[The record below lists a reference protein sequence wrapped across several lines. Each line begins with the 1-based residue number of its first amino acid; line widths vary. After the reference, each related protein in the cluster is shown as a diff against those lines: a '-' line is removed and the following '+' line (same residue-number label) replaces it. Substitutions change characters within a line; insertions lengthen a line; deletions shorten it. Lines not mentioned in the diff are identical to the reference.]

1 MVPDPIPQKFTR
13 EQAIARLLAQGL
25 TLADIQAEEEQLAVM
40 RAIALL
46 RARYG
51 TPTQAPAVAPA
62 APPPAGPPPTPVP
75 PTATLRYRVRNWKDY
90 NQALIRRGS
99 LTVWIEETTLQ
110 AWCQNMR
117 DGQVGAPTTYS
128 GLAIQ
133 ALLTLKAVFSLPL
146 RQTQGFA
153 QSVLQLMASAL
164 PIPNYST
171 LSRRAAGLTV
181 ALPRRT
187 KDEPLHGVS
196 DSTGLKIYGEGEWK
210 TRQHGVSKRRT
221 WRKMH
226 LGVDEATGA
235 IVAVVRTERDVG
247 DCEVLPQLLGAIED
261 EIEQVSADGAYDTI
275 ACHQAIAQRQARPA
289 IPPRE
294 NAVVPDIGQ
303 WDARE
308 EAVRRIAEIGRPAW
322 KQEVDYHRRSL
333 AETMLFRQKT
343 VFGDRLSS
351 RKMTT
356 QTTEVRI
363 RCAALNRMTHL
374 GMPQSVCIPNAERP
388 ENNGGVWFP
397 YKVMLNYATKPRAM
411 AV

>member
-1 MVPDPIPQKFTR
+1 MPTVQKVPPPLVPDPTPHKFTR
-13 EQAIARLLAQGL
+13 EEAITRLLAHGL
-25 TLADIQAEEEQLAVM
+25 TLAEIQAEEEQAAAM
-40 RAIALL
+40 HAIALL
-46 RARYG
+46 RARYWTATAVS
-51 TPTQAPAVAPA
+51 TPAPVSPPSAPSTSAPA
-62 APPPAGPPPTPVP
+62 ATPA
-75 PTATLRYRVRNWKDY
+75 ATLRDRVRNWKDY

-99 LTVWIEETTLQ
+99 LTIWIEETTLQ

-117 DGQVGAPTTYS
+117 DGLVGAPTTYS
-128 GLAIQ
+128 DLAIQ

-153 QSVLQLMASAL
+153 QSVLQLMASDL

-171 LSRRAAGLTV
+171 LSRRADGLAV

-187 KDEPLHGVS
+187 KDEALHVVI

-226 LGVDEATGA
+226 LGVDEASGE
-235 IVAVVRTERDVG
+235 IVAVVTTERDVG
-247 DCEVLPQLLGAIED
+247 DCEVLPQLLEAIED

-275 ACHQAIAQRQARPA
+275 VCHQAIAQRKARPA

-294 NAVVPDIGQ
+294 NAVITDIGQ

-308 EAVRRIAEIGRPAW
+308 QAVRRIEEIGRPAW
-322 KQEVDYHRRSL
+322 KQEVNYHRRSL
-333 AETMLFRQKT
+333 AETMMFRQKT
-343 VFGDRLSS
+343 IFGDRLSS

-363 RCAALNRMTHL
+363 RCAALNRMTHQ
-374 GMPQSVCIPNAERP
+374 GMPQSVCIPNA
-388 ENNGGVWFP
+388 
-397 YKVMLNYATKPRAM
+397 
-411 AV
+411 

>member
-1 MVPDPIPQKFTR
+1 MPIVCKVPPPAVPDPIPPRTR
-13 EQAIARLLAQGL
+13 EEAIQRLRARGL
-25 TLADIQAEEEQLAVM
+25 TLAEIQEEEEQAAALH
-40 RAIALL
+40 AIALL
-46 RARYG
+46 RARYW
-51 TPTQAPAVAPA
+51 TPATASAAVAPA
-62 APPPAGPPPTPVP
+62 LPAAPPAPVAPPP
-75 PTATLRYRVRNWKDY
+75 ATLRYRVRNWKDY

-117 DGQVGAPTTYS
+117 DGQIGAPTTYS
-128 GLAIQ
+128 DLAIQ

-153 QSVLQLMASAL
+153 QSVLQLMASDL

-171 LSRRAAGLTV
+171 LSRRADGLAV
-181 ALPRRT
+181 VLPRRA
-187 KDEPLHGVS
+187 KDEPLHVVI

-226 LGVDEATGA
+226 LGVDEATGE
-235 IVAVVRTERDVG
+235 IVAVVTTERDVG
-247 DCEVLPQLLGAIED
+247 DCEVLPQLLEAISD

-275 ACHQAIAQRQARPA
+275 ACHQAIAARQARPA

-294 NAVVPDIGQ
+294 NAVITDIGQ

-308 EAVRRIAEIGRPAW
+308 DAVRRIGEIGRAAW
-322 KQEVDYHRRSL
+322 KEEVNYHRRSL
-333 AETMLFRQKT
+333 AETMMFRQKT
-343 VFGDRLSS
+343 IFGDHLSS
-351 RKMTT
+351 RKTAT

-374 GMPQSVCIPNAERP
+374 GMPECVCYIDA
-388 ENNGGVWFP
+388 
-397 YKVMLNYATKPRAM
+397 
-411 AV
+411 

>member
-1 MVPDPIPQKFTR
+1 MPIVQKVPPPLVPDPTPRKFTR
-13 EQAIARLLAQGL
+13 EEAIARLLAQGL
-25 TLADIQAEEEQLAVM
+25 TLAEIQAEEEQVAALH
-40 RAIALL
+40 AIALL
-46 RARYG
+46 RARYW
-51 TPTQAPAVAPA
+51 TPPAANAPAPA
-62 APPPAGPPPTPVP
+62 SPPPLAPTPAP
-75 PTATLRYRVRNWKDY
+75 GPTATLRYRVRNWKDY

-99 LTVWIEETTLQ
+99 LTIWIEEATLHG
-110 AWCQNMR
+110 WCQNMR
-117 DGQVGAPTTYS
+117 DGLVGAPTTYS
-128 GLAIQ
+128 DLAIQ

-153 QSVLQLMASAL
+153 QSVLRLMASEL
-164 PIPNYST
+164 PTPSYST
-171 LSRRAAGLTV
+171 LSRRADRLAV

-187 KDEPLHGVS
+187 KDEPLHVVI

-226 LGVDEATGA
+226 LGVDEASGE
-235 IVAVVRTERDVG
+235 IVAVVTTERDVG
-247 DCEVLPQLLGAIED
+247 DCEVLPQLLEAITEA
-261 EIEQVSADGAYDTI
+261 IEQVSADGAYDTI

-294 NAVVPDIGQ
+294 NAVITDIGQ

-308 EAVRRIAEIGRPAW
+308 QAVRRIEEIGRPAW
-322 KQEVDYHRRSL
+322 KQEVNYHRRSL
-333 AETMLFRQKT
+333 AETMMFRQKT
-343 VFGDRLSS
+343 IFGARLNN

-374 GMPQSVCIPNAERP
+374 GMPESYCYANA
-388 ENNGGVWFP
+388 
-397 YKVMLNYATKPRAM
+397 
-411 AV
+411 

>member
-1 MVPDPIPQKFTR
+1 MPTVTKVPPPLGPDPTPHKFTR
-13 EQAIARLLAQGL
+13 EQAIQRLLAQGL
-25 TLADIQAEEEQLAVM
+25 TLADIQAEEEQLAAM
-40 RAIALL
+40 HAIALL
-46 RARYG
+46 RARYWPP
-51 TPTQAPAVAPA
+51 TPAPA
-62 APPPAGPPPTPVP
+62 AAPAAAPPAPPPTPASP
-75 PTATLRYRVRNWKDY
+75 PATLRYRVRTWKDY
-90 NQALIRRGS
+90 NQALTRRGS

-110 AWCQNMR
+110 DWCQNMR

-128 GLAIQ
+128 DLAIQ

-153 QSVLQLMASAL
+153 QSVLLLMASDL

-171 LSRRAAGLTV
+171 LSRRQDGLAV

-187 KDEPLHGVS
+187 KDEPLHVVI
-196 DSTGLKIYGEGEWK
+196 DSTGLKIFGEGEWK

-226 LGVDEATGA
+226 LGVDEASGE
-235 IVAVVRTERDVG
+235 IVAVVTTERDVG
-247 DCEVLPQLLGAIED
+247 DCEVLPQLLEAITQ
-261 EIEQVSADGAYDTI
+261 EIDQGSADGAYDTI
-275 ACHQAIAQRQARPA
+275 AYHQAIAQRQARAA

-294 NAVVPDIGQ
+294 NAVITDIGQ

-308 EAVRRIAEIGRPAW
+308 QAVRRIEEIGRPAW
-322 KQEVDYHRRSL
+322 KQEVYDHRRSL
-333 AETMLFRQKT
+333 AETMMFRQKT

-374 GMPQSVCIPNAERP
+374 GMPESYCYANA
-388 ENNGGVWFP
+388 
-397 YKVMLNYATKPRAM
+397 
-411 AV
+411 

>member
-1 MVPDPIPQKFTR
+1 MPIVRKVSPPRIPDPLPQKFTR
-13 EQAIARLLAQGL
+13 EQAIVRLLAQGL
-25 TLADIQAEEEQLAVM
+25 TLAEIQEEEEQVAAMHAV
-40 RAIALL
+40 ALL
-46 RARYG
+46 RARYW
-51 TPTQAPAVAPA
+51 TPAQAAAPAPAVAP
-62 APPPAGPPPTPVP
+62 PPPAPAPAAPVA
-75 PTATLRYRVRNWKDY
+75 ATVRYRVRNWKEY

-99 LTVWIEETTLQ
+99 LTVWIEEATLH

-117 DGQVGAPTTYS
+117 DGLVGAPTTYS
-128 GLAIQ
+128 DLAIQ

-153 QSVLQLMASAL
+153 QSVLQLMAADL

-171 LSRRAAGLTV
+171 LSRRAEGLAV
-181 ALPRRT
+181 ALPRRM
-187 KDEPLHGVS
+187 KDEPLHVVI

-226 LGVDEATGA
+226 LGVDESTGE
-235 IVAVVRTERDVG
+235 IVAVVTTERDVG
-247 DCEVLPQLLGAIED
+247 DCEVLPQLLAAISD
-261 EIEQVSADGAYDTI
+261 ELDQVSADGAYDTI
-275 ACHQAIAQRQARPA
+275 GCHQAIEARQARPA

-294 NAVVPDIGQ
+294 NAVVTDIGQ

-308 EAVRRIAEIGRPAW
+308 AAVRRIEEIGRPAW
-322 KQEVDYHRRSL
+322 KQEVNYHRRSL
-333 AETMLFRQKT
+333 AETMMFRQKT

-351 RKMTT
+351 RKMAT

-374 GMPQSVCIPNAERP
+374 GMPESVCYTNA
-388 ENNGGVWFP
+388 
-397 YKVMLNYATKPRAM
+397 
-411 AV
+411 

>member
-1 MVPDPIPQKFTR
+1 MPTVTKVPPPMVPDPIPQKFTR
-13 EQAIARLLAQGL
+13 EQAIQRLLAQGL
-25 TLADIQAEEEQLAVM
+25 TLTDIQAEEEQLAAM
-40 RAIALL
+40 HAIALL
-46 RARYG
+46 RARYW
-51 TPTQAPAVAPA
+51 TPTQAPAAALA
-62 APPPAGPPPTPVP
+62 APPPAAPPPTPVP
-75 PTATLRYRVRNWKDY
+75 PAATLRYRVRNWKDY

-117 DGQVGAPTTYS
+117 DGQLGAPTTYS
-128 GLAIQ
+128 DLAIQ
-133 ALLTLKAVFSLPL
+133 ALLTLKAVFCLPL

-153 QSVLQLMASAL
+153 QSVLQLMASDL

-171 LSRRAAGLTV
+171 LSRRAAGLAV

-187 KDEPLHGVS
+187 KDEPLHVVI

-226 LGVDEATGA
+226 LGVDEASGE
-235 IVAVVRTERDVG
+235 IVAVVTTERDVG
-247 DCEVLPQLLGAIED
+247 DCEVLPQLLEALED
-261 EIEQVSADGAYDTI
+261 QIEQVSADGAYDTI
-275 ACHQAIAQRQARPA
+275 ACHQAIAQRQARAA

-294 NAVVPDIGQ
+294 NAVITDIGQ

-308 EAVRRIAEIGRPAW
+308 QAVRRIEEIGRPAW
-322 KQEVDYHRRSL
+322 KQELHYHRRSL
-333 AETMLFRQKT
+333 AETMMFRQKT
-343 VFGDRLSS
+343 IFGDRLSS

-363 RCAALNRMTHL
+363 RCAAPGRMTHL
-374 GMPQSVCIPNAERP
+374 GMPESYCYANA
-388 ENNGGVWFP
+388 
-397 YKVMLNYATKPRAM
+397 
-411 AV
+411 